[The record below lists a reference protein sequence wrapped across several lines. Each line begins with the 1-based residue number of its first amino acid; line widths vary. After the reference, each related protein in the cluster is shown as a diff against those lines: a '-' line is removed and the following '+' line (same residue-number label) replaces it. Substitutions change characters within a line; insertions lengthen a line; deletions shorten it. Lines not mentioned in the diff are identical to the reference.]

1 MFNILLTQI
10 RWFWEN
16 SKINFSVSDQHCE
29 GSGIGCHQV
38 TTQYC
43 QQKSPSGEIL
53 NDVRNVK
60 LSEKEFFKCTNG
72 PTSRKS
78 WFSHKYRFNQ
88 ERLKI
93 VLARAIHIDFMFKF
107 PHIVFTIYDIIYRW
121 KFQYLVIGQK
131 NGGVRIAALAAV
143 LKCIVKYLVNFLDI

>member
-1 MFNILLTQI
+1 MFNIILTQI
-10 RWFWEN
+10 RLFWKN
-16 SKINFSVSDQHCE
+16 SKINYSVSDQHCE
-29 GSGIGCHQV
+29 GGGIGCHQV

-78 WFSHKYRFNQ
+78 WFSYENTKVDLTKKYIKNFTGTGNPHGFNF
-88 ERLKI
+88 EI
-93 VLARAIHIDFMFKF
+93 STYNSNYF
-107 PHIVFTIYDIIYRW
+107 
-121 KFQYLVIGQK
+121 
-131 NGGVRIAALAAV
+131 
-143 LKCIVKYLVNFLDI
+143 